1 MKLSITQ
8 LRRIIREAVQS
19 DDYYEKMEAKMDLD
33 ITKPV
38 GESKQVYSVR
48 INKSF
53 DFVYGYDQVD
63 EQDLFWHIPKGR
75 AYVCYATDPGYPA
88 EYVLVSVERRRSY
101 TRRLYIPVE
110 EEDLER
116 YEKEGVLDYQN

>member
-63 EQDLFWHIPKGR
+63 EQDLYWHIPKGR

-88 EYVLVSVERRRSY
+88 EYVLVSIERRRSY
-101 TRRLYIPVE
+101 TRRLYIPIEHE
-110 EEDLER
+110 ELER
-116 YEKEGVLDYQN
+116 YEREGVLDYQN

>member
-1 MKLSITQ
+1 M
-8 LRRIIREAVQS
+8 RIIREAIES
-19 DDYYEKMEAKMDLD
+19 DTQIEAKMALD

-38 GESKQVYSVR
+38 GESDTVYTVR
-48 INKSF
+48 ILQDF
-53 DFVYGYDQVD
+53 DLVYGYDYGD
-63 EQDLFWHIPKGR
+63 EKDLSWYIPKGK

-88 EYVLVSVERRRSY
+88 EYVLQSVERRRSY

-116 YEKEGVLDYQN
+116 YEKEGVLEYWN